1 MFKRT
6 PKILEDACLLKE
18 NLGNLNSTEVISL
31 NIEKLPQK
39 KDIALFQKK
48 KSALSLRNVRDSS
61 SLDACAAY
69 FSIEK
74 LYLVEG
80 WSSFFVVSYVRAMN
94 Y

>member
-1 MFKRT
+1 MSKESKSSVPSTLLALTYSMSFQLLWIKLFKRT

-48 KSALSLRNVRDSS
+48 NQL
-61 SLDACAAY
+61 
-69 FSIEK
+69 
-74 LYLVEG
+74 
-80 WSSFFVVSYVRAMN
+80 
-94 Y
+94 